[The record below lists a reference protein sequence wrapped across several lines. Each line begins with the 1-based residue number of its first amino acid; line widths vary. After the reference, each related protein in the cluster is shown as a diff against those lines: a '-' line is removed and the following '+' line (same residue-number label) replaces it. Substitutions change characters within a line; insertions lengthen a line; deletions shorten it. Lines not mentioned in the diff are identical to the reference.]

1 MILVI
6 DVGNSN
12 IVLGVYD
19 DMILRHH
26 WRITTIRDRTEDELG
41 LLVKSLFSEANLEP
55 AVIDGV
61 VMSSVVPPLMPA
73 LEKMVQHYFH
83 VQPLIV
89 THETDTGLPI
99 AYDNPRD
106 VGADRIVNAVAA
118 KELYGAP
125 LIIVDFGTATTF
137 CVIDDQGVYQ
147 GGIITPGIKIAAE
160 ALFQRTAKLPRI
172 ELVLPS
178 SVIGKNTVSAMQSGV
193 IYGYISLVDGI
204 VDRIRDEL
212 PLPYTVVATG
222 GLAELICSDS
232 EHIHVIDPELTL
244 KGLRILW
251 DRIRRGEAA
260 THEHI

>member
-1 MILVI
+1 MILVM
-6 DVGNSN
+6 DVGNSH

-19 DMILRHH
+19 ELILRHH

-41 LLVKSLFSEANLEP
+41 LLVKSLFSDAQLDP
-55 AVIDGV
+55 SMIDGV
-61 VMSSVVPPLMPA
+61 IISSVVPPLMPA
-73 LEKMVQHYFH
+73 LEKMARHYFQT
-83 VQPLIV
+83 QPLVV
-89 THETDTGLPI
+89 THEIDTGLPI

-118 KELYGAP
+118 KELYGEP

-137 CVIDDQGVYQ
+137 CVVDEQGVYQ
-147 GGIITPGIKIAAE
+147 GGIITPGIKISAE

-172 ELVLPS
+172 ELASPP

-193 IYGYISLVDGI
+193 IYGYIGLVDGI
-204 VDRIRDEL
+204 IMRIREEL

-222 GLAELICSDS
+222 GLAEMICSDS
-232 EHIHVIDPELTL
+232 EHIHIIDPDLTL

-251 DRIRRGEAA
+251 ERNRKGVLS
-260 THEHI
+260 THERV

>member
-12 IVLGVYD
+12 IVLGVYNQTE
-19 DMILRHH
+19 LRHH
-26 WRITTIRDRTEDELG
+26 WRITTVRDRTEDELG
-41 LLVKSLFSEANLEP
+41 LLVKSLFTSANLETS
-55 AVIDGV
+55 AIDGV
-61 VMSSVVPPLMPA
+61 VISSVVPPLMPS
-73 LEKMVQHYFH
+73 LEHMVYHYFH

-89 THETDTGLPI
+89 THESDTGMPI

-118 KELYGAP
+118 KELYGTP
-125 LIIVDFGTATTF
+125 LVVVDFGTATTF
-137 CVIDDQGVYQ
+137 CVVDEEGVYQ

-172 ELVLPS
+172 ELVQPAT
-178 SVIGKNTVSAMQSGV
+178 VIGKNTVGAMQSGV
-193 IYGYISLVDGI
+193 IYGYIGLVDGI
-204 VDRIRDEL
+204 IERIQSEL

-222 GLAELICSDS
+222 GLAEMICSNS
-232 EHIHVIDPELTL
+232 SHIHVIDPDLTL

-251 DRIRRGEAA
+251 ERAHGRDKSMYEL
-260 THEHI
+260 H